1 MGEPMTRRTLLRTF
15 LAACLAVSASA
26 WAQSYPT
33 KPVRLIVAFPAG
45 GGSDIVGRIVAQN
58 LSDRLGQQVFVDN
71 RAGAGGSIGTGAA
84 VSAPPDGYTLVLG
97 GTSEIAVN
105 PFIYSKLGYDT
116 VKDLVAIG
124 LVGTTPM
131 VVVVPPDLPAKSV
144 QDFIAMA
151 KAKPGQ
157 VNVGSAGNG
166 SFTHLAAELF
176 RSMNGLK
183 WQHVPYKGAPPALND
198 LAGGRVQAM
207 FSTVP
212 AAIALI
218 KADRIRP
225 IAVSTQS
232 RAATL
237 PEVPTV
243 IESGIA
249 GYDVQFWYGVF
260 APAATPKDI
269 VAKLSQAV
277 AQAVKEPS
285 LIESLAKQG
294 VIASDMTPQ
303 QFADY
308 VKAEVARWGKVVK
321 ESGAKVD

>member
-1 MGEPMTRRTLLRTF
+1 MNRRTLLRSV
-15 LAACLAVSASA
+15 LAASITISASA

-58 LSDRLGQQVFVDN
+58 LSERLGQQVFVDN

-84 VSAPPDGYTLVLG
+84 VSAAPDGYTLVLG

-131 VVVVPPDLPAKSV
+131 VVVVPPDLPVKSIK
-144 QDFIAMA
+144 DFVAMA
-151 KAKPGQ
+151 KEKPGQ

-212 AAIALI
+212 AAMALI

-243 IESGIA
+243 IESGVA

-269 VAKLSQAV
+269 VAKLSDAV
-277 AQAVKEPS
+277 AQAVKDPS
-285 LIESLAKQG
+285 LIDSLNKQG
-294 VIASDMTPQ
+294 VIASNMTQQ

>member
-1 MGEPMTRRTLLRTF
+1 MNRRTLLRTV
-15 LAACLAVSASA
+15 LAASLAISASA

-58 LSDRLGQQVFVDN
+58 LSERLGQQVFVDN

-84 VSAPPDGYTLVLG
+84 VSAAPDGYTLVLG

-131 VVVVPPDLPAKSV
+131 VVVVPPDLPVKSIK
-144 QDFIAMA
+144 DFVAMA
-151 KAKPGQ
+151 KEKPGQ

-212 AAIALI
+212 AAMALI

-243 IESGIA
+243 IESGVA

-269 VAKLSQAV
+269 VAKLSDAV
-277 AQAVKEPS
+277 AQAVKDPS
-285 LIESLAKQG
+285 LIDSLNKQG
-294 VIASDMTPQ
+294 VIASNMTLQ

>member
-1 MGEPMTRRTLLRTF
+1 M
-15 LAACLAVSASA
+15 
-26 WAQSYPT
+26 
-33 KPVRLIVAFPAG
+33 VA
-45 GGSDIVGRIVAQN
+45 
-58 LSDRLGQQVFVDN
+58 
-71 RAGAGGSIGTGAA
+71 
-84 VSAPPDGYTLVLG
+84 
-97 GTSEIAVN
+97 
-105 PFIYSKLGYDT
+105 
-116 VKDLVAIG
+116 
-124 LVGTTPM
+124 
-131 VVVVPPDLPAKSV
+131 VVPPDLPAKSI
-144 QDFIAMA
+144 QDLIAMA

-166 SFTHLAAELF
+166 SFTHLVAELF

-212 AAIALI
+212 AAMALI

-225 IAVSTQS
+225 IAVSVQS
-232 RAATL
+232 RTATL

-243 IESGIA
+243 IESGVA

-260 APAATPKDI
+260 APIKTPKDI

-277 AQAVKEPS
+277 AQAVKDPS

-294 VIASDMTPQ
+294 VIASNMTPQ

-308 VKAEVARWGKVVK
+308 VKAEIARWGKVVK